1 MPWKSIF
8 TSRTV
13 VLSDKSKEIFL
24 RIIDPIGGILA
35 RFNVHPNSLTLA
47 GLILSMAA
55 GLVYS
60 TGSFFWGAWVVVLAG
75 SCDVLDGWLA
85 RKTGKHSPFGAF
97 FDSTLDRFGELF
109 IFLGLAWHFSGGPG
123 LFQSPMERPGQAQSL
138 WAIVCIILAIAGSFM
153 VSYTRARAEG
163 LGVTCN
169 IGWMQRPERMTL
181 LIIGS
186 LLASIPG
193 IGHVL
198 MKLTLLML
206 AVLSNV
212 TAVQRMFFVKRKLLR
227 ENRVQ

>member
-75 SCDVLDGWLA
+75 SCDVLDGRLA
-85 RKTGKHSPFGAF
+85 RKTGKYSPFGAF

-123 LFQSPMERPGQAQSL
+123 LFQNPMERPGQAQSL

-193 IGHVL
+193 IGHVV

-227 ENRVQ
+227 ENQVQ